1 MNSPTSIITSD
12 VRDATR
18 MALVSV
24 NGYQQQPRRVS
35 RLAGIL
41 VFGAFII
48 YLAIAILVALGI
60 LGSIFSSFDQLTNML
75 PSNPN
80 NWLGLFNALKTTTAN
95 VFPLL
100 TTMMIIAS
108 IGVLVAAIF
117 RLASPGSED

>member
-1 MNSPTSIITSD
+1 MC
-12 VRDATR
+12 DATR
-18 MALVSV
+18 IALAFV
-24 NGYQQQPRRVS
+24 NGYQQRPRRVS

-80 NWLGLFNALKTTTAN
+80 NWLGLFNALKTATAN

-100 TTMMIIAS
+100 SVMMIIAS

-117 RLASPGSED
+117 RLASPGPEE